1 MKGFIAL
8 SPPVKGVAWML
19 AQTLTMCCM
28 MLTVRF
34 LAQDGFSGPQM
45 VFFRG
50 LFGLVVLLPWLFH
63 TLRTDPALLAPPE
76 LKLVLLRGL
85 IGVAGVIG
93 WFTALTGMSVSDVVA
108 VQFTAP
114 VIMVIGAGLVL
125 GETVGRWRWSAVA
138 IGFIGV
144 MIIIRPGYIP
154 FQPLIIG
161 ALVSATSN
169 ATVQLI
175 TKHIAMRVS
184 GAVLIFYMNILL
196 MTVALAFAWPDW
208 IWPDWRQLLPLLAI
222 GLLGTMG
229 HIFLAWA
236 MRHADASLLGP
247 VDFMRLPIAA
257 GLGWLIFGEYSDL
270 ETWVGAGVIFI
281 AVLVITRREAMIAG
295 RASRRPNEGGGET

>member
-63 TLRTDPALLAPPE
+63 TLRTEPALLAPPE

-85 IGVAGVIG
+85 IAVAGVIG

-125 GETVGRWRWSAVA
+125 GETVGRWRWSAVV

-144 MIIIRPGYIP
+144 IIIIRPGYIP

-161 ALVSATSN
+161 ALVSASSN
-169 ATVQLI
+169 ATVQLM

-196 MTVALAFAWPDW
+196 MVVALAFAWPDW
-208 IWPDWRQLLPLLAI
+208 IWPDWRQLPWLLAI
-222 GLLGTMG
+222 GLTGMSA
-229 HIFLAWA
+229 HFCLARA
-236 MRHADASLLGP
+236 FQLADATVCIP
-247 VDFMRLPIAA
+247 VDFVRLPLAA
-257 GLGWLIFGEYSDL
+257 LVGWLFYTEAVSIWILIG
-270 ETWVGAGVIFI
+270 
-281 AVLVITRREAMIAG
+281 AVLIFAGNYYAVWRETRGGKPAG
-295 RASRRPNEGGGET
+295 THP

>member
-8 SPPVKGVAWML
+8 PPPVKGVAWML
-19 AQTLTMCCM
+19 AQTLSMCCM
-28 MLTVRF
+28 MLSVRY
-34 LAQDGFSGPQM
+34 LAQDGFGGPQM

-50 LFGLVVLLPWLFH
+50 LFGLLVLLPWLFH
-63 TLRTDPALLAPPE
+63 TLRRAPALLVPPE
-76 LKLVLLRGL
+76 WKRVVLRGL
-85 IGVAGVIG
+85 IAVAGVIG

-144 MIIIRPGYIP
+144 LIIIRPGYIP
-154 FQPLIIG
+154 FNPLIIG
-161 ALVSATSN
+161 ALVSASSN
-169 ATVQLI
+169 ATVQLM

-184 GAVLIFYMNILL
+184 GAVLIFYMNFLL
-196 MTVALAFAWPDW
+196 MAVALAFAWPDW
-208 IWPDWRQLLPLLAI
+208 IWPHWRQLPTLLAI
-222 GLLGTMG
+222 GLLGTLG
-229 HIFLAWA
+229 HIFLARA

-257 GLGWLIFGEYSDL
+257 GLGWIVFGEFSDI
-270 ETWVGAGVIFI
+270 ETWIGAGVIFI
-281 AVLVITRREAMIAG
+281 AVLVITRREAVMAG
-295 RASRRPNEGGGET
+295 RRAGEGK